1 MSWDL
6 PVSVPTFSG
15 PLVKLSHEPDVGPCM
30 IMIRIRGMVRC
41 GWSRDHWVLGVA
53 KAVLANRTG
62 DKPPGPT

>member
-1 MSWDL
+1 
-6 PVSVPTFSG
+6 
-15 PLVKLSHEPDVGPCM
+15 M

-41 GWSRDHWVLGVA
+41 GWSRDHWVLGLA